1 AGGVVPR
8 QFIPSVEKGVRDYLH
23 KGPLGFPVVD
33 VSVTLTD
40 GSYHSVDSSDAAFQ
54 MAARVGMSEGMANC
68 SPVLLEP
75 IMAVEVYT
83 PAEHTSRINQII
95 TGKRG
100 QLLGFDGRP
109 DWPGWDAVQAH
120 IPESEL
126 QNLIVELRSATHGA
140 SSYTYKFDHLA
151 ELTGKL
157 AETAIATRAQ
167 PQAA

>member
-1 AGGVVPR
+1 VVPR

-33 VSVTLTD
+33 IAVTLTD
-40 GSYHSVDSSDAAFQ
+40 GSYHTVDSSDAAFQ
-54 MAARVGMSEGMANC
+54 MAARIGMSEGMPNC

-83 PAEHTSRINQII
+83 PSEHTSRINQII

-100 QLLGFDGRP
+100 QLLGYDGRP
-109 DWPGWDAVQAH
+109 GWPGWDAVQAH

-126 QNLIVELRSATHGA
+126 QHFIIELRSATQGA
-140 SSYTYKFDHLA
+140 STFTYKFDHLA

-157 AETAIATRAQ
+157 AEQAIATRAQ
-167 PQAA
+167 AQAA